1 MGSVNLNDQSE
12 RTNDM
17 LRRMRETVRRGQV
30 TGRSVIIYILLWLL
44 GVPALWLVLLFLL
57 GVGR

>member
-1 MGSVNLNDQSE
+1 
-12 RTNDM
+12 M

-30 TGRSVIIYILLWLL
+30 TGRSVVIYILLWLL
-44 GVPALWLVLLFLL
+44 GVPGIFLILLFLL

>member
-1 MGSVNLNDQSE
+1 
-12 RTNDM
+12 M

-30 TGRSVIIYILLWLL
+30 AGRSIVIYILLWLL
-44 GVPALWLVLLFLL
+44 GVPAIWLVILFLL